1 MTQRNPMNE
10 RYQDENRGGVTRKS
24 AASAK
29 PKSKAASSV
38 TVQTAKKTPQQ
49 KKQARKD
56 EEKISREKQRELD
69 RKYYTPDTE
78 RYKKLRRTWWI
89 VLGVAVVM
97 VIVAWFAREI
107 EPAWISFVALIL
119 AYGFIIYAF
128 YLDFSKIRKER
139 IAYQKRMAELE
150 LAQEK
155 KKKQAQR
162 KNGKKGAD
170 AGATEAGSGA
180 SDANAGSE
188 GPIKKESKGF
198 LGLFKK

>member
-1 MTQRNPMNE
+1 
-10 RYQDENRGGVTRKS
+10 
-24 AASAK
+24 
-29 PKSKAASSV
+29 
-38 TVQTAKKTPQQ
+38 
-49 KKQARKD
+49 
-56 EEKISREKQRELD
+56 
-69 RKYYTPDTE
+69 
-78 RYKKLRRTWWI
+78 
-89 VLGVAVVM
+89 VLGIAVVM
-97 VIVAWFAREI
+97 VIVSWFARQI
-107 EPAWISFVALIL
+107 EPAWISFAALIL

-155 KKKQAQR
+155 KNRQAQR

-170 AGATEAGSGA
+170 AEAGAT
-180 SDANAGSE
+180 DANADSE